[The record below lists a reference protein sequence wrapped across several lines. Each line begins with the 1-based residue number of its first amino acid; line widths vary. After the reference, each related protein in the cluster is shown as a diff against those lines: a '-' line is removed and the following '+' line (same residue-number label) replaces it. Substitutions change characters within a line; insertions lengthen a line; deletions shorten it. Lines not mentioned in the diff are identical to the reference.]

1 MTLYLR
7 IETCFFFFVFF
18 VSRRSPFAV
27 RPAPEKETTPPE
39 RRTRRP
45 RFSFVHQRTRRG
57 MNNTLSLSD
66 AAETL
71 VGFGGT
77 FLLIRSIS
85 SNWPRRGGR
94 RETRAT
100 LRRVCGFRFPSRFA
114 FFCVFVFRATPGT
127 RFSRRRSA
135 PLMRNAL
142 ADFSEERSGADNPSF
157 VTHTLKRPAA
167 REETRAS
174 RGFFVFLGRARSR
187 AARASLNGATHADAP
202 RISCRALPFRSS
214 TAQTV
219 RRP

>member
-1 MTLYLR
+1 
-7 IETCFFFFVFF
+7 
-18 VSRRSPFAV
+18 
-27 RPAPEKETTPPE
+27 
-39 RRTRRP
+39 
-45 RFSFVHQRTRRG
+45 

-77 FLLIRSIS
+77 FLLIRVLALTDAGGGAVDE
-85 SNWPRRGGR
+85 RRDAP
-94 RETRAT
+94 TR
-100 LRRVCGFRFPSRFA
+100 LRGFVFLLGSR
-114 FFCVFVFRATPGT
+114 FCVFVFRDSGT
-127 RFSRRRSA
+127 RFSRRRSPA
-135 PLMRNAL
+135 PRNAL